1 MSARILLVED
11 ELLVALSIREALSE
25 AGFDVDCAY
34 LGNTVIEERPGV
46 EWDAAL
52 VDMALPDRNGAA
64 VVRHLLNQ
72 QPLLPVILTT
82 GLETPETRR
91 FASDHELTIL
101 PKPFDDATLVQLLR
115 SMLVRESHATSRAQ
129 VTAGVVRS
137 SSSASSSAA

>member
-1 MSARILLVED
+1 MTARILLVED
-11 ELLVALSIREALSE
+11 ELLVALSLREALSE

-34 LGNTVIEERPGV
+34 LGSTVIEERPGV

-52 VDMALPDRNGAA
+52 VDMALPDRSGAA
-64 VVRHLLNQ
+64 VVEHLLQQ

-101 PKPFDDATLVQLLR
+101 AKPFDDATLVELLR
-115 SMLVRESHATSRAQ
+115 ARLVTEVQA
-129 VTAGVVRS
+129 
-137 SSSASSSAA
+137 

>member
-1 MSARILLVED
+1 MTTRILLVED
-11 ELLVALSIREALSE
+11 ELLVALSLREALSD

-34 LGNTVIEERPGV
+34 LGSTVIEDKSGI

-52 VDMALPDRNGAA
+52 VDIALPDQSGAA
-64 VVRHLLNQ
+64 VVQHLLHQ

-101 PKPFDDATLVQLLR
+101 PKPFDDAALVDLVKSLLT
-115 SMLVRESHATSRAQ
+115 SGVHA
-129 VTAGVVRS
+129 
-137 SSSASSSAA
+137 